1 MKNRK
6 KGNNLFY
13 CFSKLLAMTFRA
25 APFLF
30 ITAVSLTI
38 VEGVSYGMLT
48 MFQQRFFDQ
57 ATLLSASGSKIAA
70 VFLPLAAYILVLVCY
85 YIVHGLGDFV
95 PFVWM
100 EKTQGK
106 LSGILHRKLSRIA
119 PIAFEDTNKLD
130 DINKAE
136 NGKNNAV
143 KFVFSFMIIFSF
155 HIPYFIFMSFY
166 LFTLKP
172 ILALSIVFVFLPTL
186 ASQVLRA
193 AVFSKMEDKAAP
205 VRREYEYYEQCLVG
219 RECYKETRLLGS
231 AEYFKKRYLK
241 SLKHLNKISFRAA
254 VKSDLAELSMNLLA
268 AAGYLG
274 ILYLLFDSLMKRD
287 ISIGAF
293 AAVFTSIGSLFAI
306 MEDAV
311 CTIFGNISRDWG
323 TIQNYLNF
331 LRMQERGGVERA
343 LPKELEITLKDVTFA
358 YPQSERN
365 AVEHVSLTIGKRET
379 IAIVGENG
387 SGKTTLVRLITG
399 LYQPD
404 TGKVLYGDADCKNL
418 SMCCLYE
425 RTSAVFQKYQKY
437 QLTLKENLVL
447 SDVKQDMDEERLDGI
462 CKASGVDVKNQ
473 ILYPAG
479 YGTMLSREFDGV
491 DLSGGQWQRVAI
503 ARGLFREHSIIVLDE
518 PTAAIDPM
526 EETRLYRQFAEI
538 SKDKTAII
546 VTHRLGSVKFAN
558 RIAVMKEGRLCE
570 IGTHEELLSKHGEY
584 ARMYYSQQKWYEEEN
599 SNTLL
604 LDV

>member
-1 MKNRK
+1 MKNRNK
-6 KGNNLFY
+6 KENNLIY
-13 CFSKLLAMTFRA
+13 CFFKLLAMTFRA
-25 APFLF
+25 APILF
-30 ITAVSLTI
+30 IAAISFTI

-57 ATLLSASGSKIAA
+57 ATLLSVSNINIVS
-70 VFLPLAAYILVLVCY
+70 VFLPLAEYILILVCY
-85 YIVHGLGDFV
+85 HIVHGLGDFI

-106 LSGILHRKLSRIA
+106 LSGTLHSKLSHIA

-143 KFVFSFMIIFSF
+143 KFVFSFLIIFSF

-172 ILALSIVFVFLPTL
+172 ILALAIVFVFIPTL

-193 AVFSKMEDKAAP
+193 KVFSKMEDKSAP
-205 VRREYEYYEQCLVG
+205 IRREYEYYEQCMVG
-219 RECYKETRLLGS
+219 REYYKETRLLGS
-231 AEYFKKRYLK
+231 AGYFKKRYIK
-241 SLKHLNKISFRAA
+241 SLKLLNKISFRAT
-254 VKSDLAELSMNLLA
+254 VKANLAELSMKLLA

-293 AAVFTSIGSLFAI
+293 AAVFTSIGSLFSI

-331 LRMQERGGVERA
+331 LQMDERGGQDRK
-343 LPKELEITLKDVTFA
+343 LPQEIEITLRDITFA

-365 AVEHVSLTIGKRET
+365 AIEQVSLTIGKRET

-399 LYQPD
+399 LYNPD
-404 TGKVLYGDADCKNL
+404 AGNVLYGDVDCKNL
-418 SMCCLYE
+418 SITSLYN
-425 RTSAVFQKYQKY
+425 RTSAVFQNYQKY
-437 QLTLKENLVL
+437 QLTLKENIIL
-447 SDVKQDMDEERLDGI
+447 SDVKHDTDDEQLISGI
-462 CKASGVDVKNQ
+462 CTTAGVDVKNQ
-473 ILYPAG
+473 SVYPAG
-479 YGTMLSREFDGV
+479 YDTMLSREFNGV

-518 PTAAIDPM
+518 PTAAIDPI
-526 EETRLYRQFAEI
+526 EETKLYQQFAEI
-538 SKDKTAII
+538 SKNKTSII
-546 VTHRLGSVKFAN
+546 VTHRLGSVKFVN
-558 RIAVMKEGRLCE
+558 RIIVMKEGRISE
-570 IGTHEELLSKHGEY
+570 IGTHEELLSKQGEY
-584 ARMYYSQQKWYEEEN
+584 ARMYHSQQKWYE
-599 SNTLL
+599 
-604 LDV
+604 D